1 MRRRNF
7 LRTGLATSL
16 ATVLAGCADNSDGTE
31 SPGNGTT
38 DTETGTPTEN
48 DTETESSEEEKT
60 ETEEEPD
67 IDRPANYRWDMVPG
81 RNEEIRSR
89 LGQYVE
95 ESVGGVVQDHPAF
108 EFSTDRDTDNQTIDF
123 EGLKLYRDATFD
135 LMAEEGLN
143 RVLSGGRRPVP
154 LEDRVR
160 AFVDEDLFTDAKTGQ
175 YFVQH
180 DAEAPTQYDAEGW
193 LNAETVAD
201 SLDYGHN
208 LLVAVVDEP
217 GKRTPDT
224 VVNNAVAIR
233 EAYKRHHDF
242 DVLAWGTM
250 MGSSTRDD
258 IVDPTGLLYSP
269 DDDTL
274 RNFNF
279 DTDEG
284 NGEDSRQ
291 MHAPIEEWSVMQGP
305 PEEDGVYV
313 PGHLD
318 GPGGNIRFHP
328 LLFHQGWAVSG
339 QASNFMEAKGR
350 AAGAVQGI
358 ASGPTEASLQ
368 RNEESNYALTT
379 GLTEQ
384 LSRTLFEYNSND
396 ADFEDV
402 WNLASAMEQT
412 AGMEGNYI
420 FDTADQD
427 DDYSGFFDG
436 DFAVYEIG
444 RVSELNGDPGLTSW
458 CEESWNSLQPDERPS
473 REEHRLNCFFRQIW
487 KDEAGYYDNVG
498 QLFDGLETA
507 N

>member
-1 MRRRNF
+1 MA
-7 LRTGLATSL
+7 AT
-16 ATVLAGCADNSDGTE
+16 LAGCSNNSGDGA
-31 SPGNGTT
+31 G
-38 DTETGTPTEN
+38 TGTPTGTEHDGATEIDSPDD
-48 DTETESSEEEKT
+48 DTTTAEETEGDPEV
-60 ETEEEPD
+60 
-67 IDRPANYRWDMVPG
+67 DRPANYRWDMNPA

-95 ESVGGVVQDHPAF
+95 GSVGSVVQDHPAF
-108 EFSTDRDTDNQTIDF
+108 EFSTDREADDQAVDF

-143 RVLSGGRRPVP
+143 RIIDDDGGRPVP
-154 LEDRVR
+154 LEERVQ

-180 DAEAPTQYDAEGW
+180 DLEAPSQYDAEGW

-208 LLVAVVDEP
+208 LLVTVVDEP

-224 VVNNAVAIR
+224 VQNNAVAIR

-250 MGSSTRDD
+250 MGSATREG

-279 DTDEG
+279 DTFEG
-284 NGEDSRQ
+284 NGEDSLQ
-291 MHAPIEEWSVMQGP
+291 MHAPIEEWEVLNGESRWS
-305 PEEDGVYV
+305 ES
-313 PGHLD
+313 
-318 GPGGNIRFHP
+318 PGGDQRYHP

-339 QASNFMEAKGR
+339 QASDFGEAKGV
-350 AAGAVQGI
+350 AAGAIRSI
-358 ASGPTEASLQ
+358 ATGPTRESLI
-368 RNEESNYALTT
+368 EGEGSNYSMTT
-379 GLTEQ
+379 GMTEQ

-396 ADFEDV
+396 AEFEYV
-402 WNLASAMEQT
+402 WNLASVIET
-412 AGMEGNYI
+412 VNRKDGNYI

-436 DFAVYEIG
+436 GFAVYE
-444 RVSELNGDPGLTSW
+444 VEDD
-458 CEESWNSLQPDERPS
+458 SLVNEVWQ
-473 REEHRLNCFFRQIW
+473 
-487 KDEAGYYDNVG
+487 DEAGQYDNFG
-498 QLFDGLETA
+498 QVYDKVEA
-507 N
+507 A

>member
-1 MRRRNF
+1 V
-7 LRTGLATSL
+7 T
-16 ATVLAGCADNSDGTE
+16 LAGCSNNADDGTKTG
-31 SPGNGTT
+31 SPTGTATNTATETASQADETTTAEETT
-38 DTETGTPTEN
+38 D
-48 DTETESSEEEKT
+48 DSEV
-60 ETEEEPD
+60 
-67 IDRPANYRWDMVPG
+67 DRPANYRWDMAPG
-81 RNEEIRSR
+81 RNNEIRSR

-95 ESVGGVVQDHPAF
+95 ESVGGVVQDQPAF
-108 EFSTDRDTDNQTIDF
+108 EFSTDRDTDNQTVDF

-143 RVLSGGRRPVP
+143 RLIDDEGSRPVP
-154 LEDRVR
+154 LEDRVQ

-193 LNAETVAD
+193 LNAETVAE

-224 VVNNAVAIR
+224 VQNNAVAIR

-250 MGSSTRDD
+250 MGGRTRED

-279 DTDEG
+279 NVDEG
-284 NGEDSRQ
+284 DGETSLQMHTPIGEWEVLNGESR
-291 MHAPIEEWSVMQGP
+291 WS
-305 PEEDGVYV
+305 ES
-313 PGHLD
+313 
-318 GPGGNIRFHP
+318 PGGDQRYHP
-328 LLFHQGWAVSG
+328 LLFHQGWDVSG
-339 QASNFMEAKGR
+339 QASDFMEGKGR

-384 LSRTLFEYNSND
+384 LSRTLFEYNSNG

-402 WNLASAMEQT
+402 WNIASVMEKT

-436 DFAVYEIG
+436 GFAVYE
-444 RVSELNGDPGLTSW
+444 VEDD
-458 CEESWNSLQPDERPS
+458 SLVNEVWQ
-473 REEHRLNCFFRQIW
+473 
-487 KDEAGYYDNVG
+487 DEAGQYDNFG
-498 QLFDGLETA
+498 QVYDELA
-507 N
+507 AV